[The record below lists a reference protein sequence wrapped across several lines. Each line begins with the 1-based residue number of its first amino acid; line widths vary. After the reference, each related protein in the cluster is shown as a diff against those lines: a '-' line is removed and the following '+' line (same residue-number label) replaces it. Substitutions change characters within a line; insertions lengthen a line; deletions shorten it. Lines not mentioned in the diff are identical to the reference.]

1 MIHRERLYASC
12 NWSALVLALLA
23 SILGAI
29 ALGTAWYRV
38 EDSSR
43 YTTIYYRW
51 EGVETDAAGVR
62 KSTEYFLL
70 GLDHLYSL
78 TQATLGLTIVGFV
91 LAFALYL
98 AQFFYQVGKVFP
110 SLRLSTSFLTASWV
124 AGVVSTLTYCAA
136 FATYSFWN
144 NAYSRGDTTMCADVH
159 ALCSSFIGSSGPVSW
174 GPYVGWAATVVATA
188 SVFLSTILFF
198 VGSKKERIVENFEEQ
213 LLGNN

>member
-51 EGVETDAAGVR
+51 EGGMHSKHYTCRVNSILWIQSFFTNRLFCGCTVETDAAGVR

-78 TQATLGLTIVGFV
+78 TQAHPPPLRARHYRPVLTLCPTRPRS
-91 LAFALYL
+91 A
-98 AQFFYQVGKVFP
+98 
-110 SLRLSTSFLTASWV
+110 
-124 AGVVSTLTYCAA
+124 
-136 FATYSFWN
+136 
-144 NAYSRGDTTMCADVH
+144 
-159 ALCSSFIGSSGPVSW
+159 
-174 GPYVGWAATVVATA
+174 
-188 SVFLSTILFF
+188 
-198 VGSKKERIVENFEEQ
+198 
-213 LLGNN
+213 